1 MNHRIINK
9 STNINQQGKGN
20 TFGYLQIKNLRE
32 SSCSVQKGLSL
43 FHGQALDGSELR
55 MRGLSFLSFCNKIK
69 NINETLKVYI

>member
-43 FHGQALDGSELR
+43 FHGPGVRWFSITDER
-55 MRGLSFLSFCNKIK
+55 VEFSFILQ
-69 NINETLKVYI
+69 

>member
-1 MNHRIINK
+1 MNLRIINK
-9 STNINQQGKGN
+9 STTINQQGKGN

-32 SSCSVQKGLSL
+32 SSFSVQKGLSL

-55 MRGLSFLSFCNKIK
+55 MTGLSFLLFCNKIK